1 MNGTLRLS
9 NRPQGG
15 LDASV
20 RLAAQDCILLYLRR
34 SWKTKPTILPLS

>member
-20 RLAAQDCILLYLRR
+20 RLAAQGLYPAISPAQLEN
-34 SWKTKPTILPLS
+34 